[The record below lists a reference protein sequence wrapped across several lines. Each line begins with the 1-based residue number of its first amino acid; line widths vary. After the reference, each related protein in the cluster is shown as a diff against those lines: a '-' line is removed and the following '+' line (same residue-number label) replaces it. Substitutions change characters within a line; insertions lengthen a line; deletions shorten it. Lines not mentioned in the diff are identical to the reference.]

1 MVIDRHNI
9 LQRNVD
15 VLLDICHHR
24 LQLANELIS
33 ICNSQGEDLA
43 YYQSEIRRHKCYD
56 V

>member
-1 MVIDRHNI
+1 MVIDSHNI

-33 ICNSQGEDLA
+33 ICNSQDEDLA
-43 YYQSEIRRHKCYD
+43 YYQSEIRHYRCYD